1 MGYKTGTVIIENQP
15 GFQEQCDD
23 KIIKQ
28 TGDFIIDPFDQY
40 IFSGG
45 WQNPSNRE
53 CASHTYPLVT
63 KRGNGKYLINAV
75 SMVNR

>member
-15 GFQEQCDD
+15 GFQAQCDD

-45 WQNPSNRE
+45 
-53 CASHTYPLVT
+53 VT
-63 KRGNGKYLINAV
+63 ENVRV
-75 SMVNR
+75 PRTCR